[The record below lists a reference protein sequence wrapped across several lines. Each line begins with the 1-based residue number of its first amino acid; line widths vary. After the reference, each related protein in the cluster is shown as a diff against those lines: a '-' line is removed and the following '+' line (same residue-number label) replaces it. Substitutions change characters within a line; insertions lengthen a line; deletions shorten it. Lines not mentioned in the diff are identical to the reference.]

1 MKSKI
6 MRTTNKNKQHLF
18 FEISLKFEY
27 LLIISLI
34 ATFVL
39 IKVTVIGLDM
49 ISGSMDSMI
58 KGENVNLYGMIPTIG
73 GIILVGTVVS
83 FIKTFCAGKYSNA
96 IQKEFKERAIDK
108 ITKLEYK
115 YFDEEGSGGV
125 ITKFIS
131 DIHQAEY
138 MFTYI
143 IPQFF
148 ATVITIVTVL
158 IYIIRL
164 NLKLALAILITYP
177 IVLIVTY
184 FIGNIL
190 EKLTKGRRGKV
201 DVMTGIANDCIAGIA
216 VVRSYNLFE
225 TVRARLNDSIDAIM
239 KNEYYR
245 AQINQLSYT
254 FRYIAFWIPNII
266 CPIVALYMLEN
277 GQLSIGGMTSYIV
290 LMNRIIGNMQELP
303 AILNDG
309 IEVKVSIDRL
319 EDVFYAP
326 AEKSGFMHIS
336 DIKSEF
342 NNAIIEL
349 KNLSFSYD
357 ECNEQDKHDQQDEC
371 KENDKHNEYDK
382 YHGRK
387 IFDGMSFSIEK
398 GKTTAI
404 VGGSG
409 EGKTTLFKILC
420 GFYKQQQ
427 GIYRLY
433 GTAFQNWDIKEAR
446 SLFSLVSQNVFLFPG
461 TIYEN
466 VAYGK
471 KGATTEEIIDA
482 CKMANIHMF
491 IEKLPEGY
499 ETMTGER
506 GVKLSGGECQRI
518 SIARAILKNAPI
530 LLMDEPT
537 SAVDVATEK
546 MIQEAIENI
555 SRKKT
560 VIIIAHRLS
569 TIQYADRILVFE
581 NGKLAEQGNHQA
593 LLLKNGKYADLYH
606 NELSVKAGGKTDEIE

>member
-1 MKSKI
+1 MNGVNRSNEENMKFKNKKI
-6 MRTTNKNKQHLF
+6 NNKNKNTINKNKEHIF
-18 FEISLKFEY
+18 FNISLRFEY

-34 ATFVL
+34 ATFIL
-39 IKVTVIGLDM
+39 IKATVIGTDI
-49 ISGSMDSMI
+49 ISGSIDSLI
-58 KGENVNLYGMIPTIG
+58 NGRNVDLYSILPTIG
-73 GIILVGTVVS
+73 GIILVGTIVS
-83 FIKTFCAGKYSNA
+83 FIKTFCSGKYSVA

-158 IYIIRL
+158 VYIIRL
-164 NLKLALAILITYP
+164 NLKLALAIMITYP

-184 FIGNIL
+184 FIGNTL
-190 EKLTKGRRGKV
+190 ERLTKGRRGKV

-239 KNEYYR
+239 ENEYYR

-266 CPIVALYMLEN
+266 CPIVALYMLKN
-277 GQLSIGGMTSYIV
+277 GGLSIGGMTSYIV

-319 EDVFYAP
+319 EDVFNAP
-326 AEKSGFMHIS
+326 AEKSGFMHVS
-336 DIKSEF
+336 DIPSEF
-342 NNAIIEL
+342 NNEIIKL
-349 KNLSFSYD
+349 NNLSFSYD
-357 ECNEQDKHDQQDEC
+357 VQNHV
-371 KENDKHNEYDK
+371 
-382 YHGRK
+382 RK
-387 IFDGMSFSIEK
+387 IFDGMSFSIER

-433 GTAFQNWDIKEAR
+433 GTEFQDWDLKEAR

-471 KGATTEEIIDA
+471 KGATTEEIINA
-482 CKMANIHMF
+482 CKMANIHKF

-537 SAVDVATEK
+537 SSVDVATEK

-555 SRKKT
+555 SRQKT

-569 TIQYADRILVFE
+569 TIQNADQILVFE
-581 NGKLAEQGNHQA
+581 NGKLAEQGNHKE
-593 LLLKNGKYADLYH
+593 LLLKNGKYADLYC
-606 NELSVKAGGKTDEIE
+606 NELSVENMGENR